1 MDKITKSIRKDRPN
15 VRDITIKNY
24 IRYLNTLSKN
34 VEDKELTSLKF
45 LEDFDKV
52 KKYLEGVRL
61 STRKSYIASILVA
74 LRTCGDSCKDVLGK
88 YRLYLLDI
96 NKKYETDK
104 GDREKTDR
112 ENNNWA
118 TMKDLHGIREKLY
131 KEVLDN
137 HIPQKNGLNSKNN
150 TILQK
155 YLVASLYTLQPPRRN
170 IYSSVQLIN
179 NLDFK
184 KISEEELRKNYLV
197 YNKPKTNLFFWFGKQ
212 KSKNFKDKD
221 QKVEINKKLKKVLK
235 LWFKFNSDSEYLLTN
250 SRGGKMTENQLTK
263 YLNKI
268 FKIGDKKISS
278 SMIRKIY
285 ITEET
290 SDAHKKIE
298 DTAKKMGHTPAE
310 AKKSYVKDK

>member
-1 MDKITKSIRKDRPN
+1 MDKITEAIKKDRPN
-15 VRDITIKNY
+15 VRPITIKNY

-34 VEDKELTSLKF
+34 VEDKPLTSLKF
-45 LEDFDKV
+45 LEDFTKV

-74 LRTCGDSCKDVLGK
+74 LRTCGEKCKDVLGK

-104 GDREKTDR
+104 GDREKTSR
-112 ENNNWA
+112 EKDNWA
-118 TMKDLHGIREKLY
+118 TMNDLHGIRKKLY
-131 KEVLDN
+131 TKVLDA
-137 HIPQKNGLNSKNN
+137 HIPTIGALNSSKNN
-150 TILQK
+150 LLQE

-170 IYSSVQLIN
+170 IYSSVKLIS
-179 NLDFK
+179 NLKFK
-184 KISEEELRKNYLV
+184 KLDDAELKNNYLV
-197 YNKPKTNLFFWFGKQ
+197 FNKPKSKLFFWYGKQ
-212 KSKNFKDKD
+212 KSKKFDDGQKITIDK
-221 QKVEINKKLKKVLK
+221 QLKKVIK
-235 LWFKFNSDSEYLLTN
+235 LWLKFNKDNEFLLTN

-285 ITEET
+285 ITET
-290 SDAHKKIE
+290 TGDAHKKIDKTAE
-298 DTAKKMGHTPAE
+298 DMGHTSAE
-310 AKKSYVKDK
+310 AKKSYVKKK